1 MQNTDRLLTPAEAA
15 AQLAVGPTTLR
26 RLLAAGLIES
36 VRLGRSRR
44 IPAAALTG
52 YIARLRE
59 EAAR

>member
-1 MQNTDRLLTPAEAA
+1 MENPDRLLTPAEAA
-15 AQLAVGPTTLR
+15 AQLAVGQTTLR
-26 RLLAAGLIES
+26 RLIDAGLIES